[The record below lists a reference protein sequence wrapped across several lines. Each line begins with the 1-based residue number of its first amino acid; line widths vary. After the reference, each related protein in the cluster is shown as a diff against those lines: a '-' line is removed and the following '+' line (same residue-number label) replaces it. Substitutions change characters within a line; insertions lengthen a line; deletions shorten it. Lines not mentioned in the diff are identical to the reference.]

1 MPRSPNQSSEGFFI
15 HHIAGKTLRCMKTYL
30 EGAANGSR
38 LFPASK
44 MTKRRA
50 VITGIGP
57 ITCIGIGREDF
68 WRGIRAEKSGIQTIS
83 SFDTAEF
90 NAHCGG
96 EIPDWTPEDYFP
108 PHRLKRLDRYA
119 QFAVASAKMALD
131 DAGLPYSQSTPQHRV
146 GVSFGTALGGVANA
160 EYQHAHFLKK
170 GTRGVNQTLAL
181 QVFGGSAHSNI
192 AIEFGFR
199 GVGTT
204 NSNSCASGTI
214 AVGEALRYIR
224 DDFADVIVAGG
235 AEAPLSPLTFGA
247 FAIIKTMSQ
256 WTGDPALA
264 CRPFDLK
271 RDGFVMGEGAASLV
285 IEELEHAKRRGA
297 RIFAEVL
304 GYSLNNDAFHM
315 TSPLPGGES
324 CIRAMRDALADAQL
338 APEQID
344 YINAHASST
353 QLNDS
358 TETMAI
364 KQVFGD
370 RASTLPVSGTK
381 AYTGASAGSDG
392 RDGSGDLCARHRAK
406 MDSANI
412 ESQRS
417 RSRLRSRCCSAPR
430 PAGRVELHP
439 EQFVRLRWNQRL
451 LDSRAGVTCMRG
463 QPPRRHGCR
472 WIGLPRTMISSASR
486 CCGTH
491 Y

>member
-1 MPRSPNQSSEGFFI
+1 MNR
-15 HHIAGKTLRCMKTYL
+15 
-30 EGAANGSR
+30 
-38 LFPASK
+38 
-44 MTKRRA
+44 RRA

-57 ITCIGIGREDF
+57 ITSIGIGRENF
-68 WRGIRAEKSGIQTIS
+68 WRGIRAETSGIQTIS
-83 SFDTAEF
+83 SFDTSEF
-90 NAHCGG
+90 NAHCAG

-119 QFAVASAKMALD
+119 QFAVASARMALD
-131 DAGLPYSQSTPQHRV
+131 DAGISYSQKTPQDRI

-160 EYQHAHFLKK
+160 EYQHTHYLKK

-224 DDFADVIVAGG
+224 DDFADAIVAGG

-256 WTGDPALA
+256 WAGDPVLA

-271 RDGFVMGEGAASLV
+271 RDGFVIGEGAASLV
-285 IEELEHAKRRGA
+285 IEELGHAQSRGA
-297 RIFAEVL
+297 HIFAEVL
-304 GYSLNNDAFHM
+304 GYSLNNDAYHM
-315 TSPLPGGES
+315 TSPLPSGES
-324 CIRAMRDALADAQL
+324 CIRAMRDALADARL

-364 KQVFGD
+364 KAVFGEHA
-370 RASTLPVSGTK
+370 RRLAVSGTK
-381 AYTGASAGSDG
+381 AYTA
-392 RDGSGDLCARHRAK
+392 H
-406 MDSANI
+406 
-412 ESQRS
+412 
-417 RSRLRSRCCSAPR
+417 PR
-430 PAGRVELHP
+430 G
-439 EQFVRLRWNQRL
+439 
-451 LDSRAGVTCMRG
+451 
-463 QPPRRHGCR
+463 
-472 WIGLPRTMISSASR
+472 
-486 CCGTH
+486 
-491 Y
+491 